1 MNLFIQTSDFIQI
14 LSRTNFKLILQTS
27 FAKMNL
33 VTREEFDN
41 QTALLKK
48 AQEKLLVLEK
58 KINETWT
65 KLQKAVKEKRA
76 NAVLTGRENLKLLLG
91 ECTYMANECKR
102 WARLSKG
109 ARRNRR

>member
-1 MNLFIQTSDFIQI
+1 MIK
-14 LSRTNFKLILQTS
+14 RKKH
-27 FAKMNL
+27 AKRK
-33 VTREEFDN
+33 VHARKHVAKKRRKTVK
-41 QTALLKK
+41 LKK
-48 AQEKLLVLEK
+48 AFANKKPSDPNMKANLKAYRTLEK